1 MKINYRRCISC
12 KKTASK
18 EEFWRVVRTPNSH
31 EIILD
36 QGIGRSAYICPH
48 SDCLQKAQRKNLLK
62 QALRVIVPEQIY
74 DLLQKRLQQKFDQN
88 HRKCNFVN

>member
-18 EEFWRVVRTPNSH
+18 EEFWRIVRLQGSC

-36 QGIGRSAYICPH
+36 QGIGRSAYICPK

-62 QALRVIVPEQIY
+62 RALRAMVPQGIY
-74 DLLQKRLQQKFDQN
+74 DLLQQRLIAEM
-88 HRKCNFVN
+88 

>member
-18 EEFWRVVRTPNSH
+18 EEFWRIVRLSNSC

-36 QGIGRSAYICPH
+36 QGIGRSAYICPKL
-48 SDCLQKAQRKNLLK
+48 DCLQKAQSKNLLK
-62 QALRVIVPEQIY
+62 RALRAMVPGKIY
-74 DLLQKRLQQKFDQN
+74 DLLQKRLA
-88 HRKCNFVN
+88 VEI